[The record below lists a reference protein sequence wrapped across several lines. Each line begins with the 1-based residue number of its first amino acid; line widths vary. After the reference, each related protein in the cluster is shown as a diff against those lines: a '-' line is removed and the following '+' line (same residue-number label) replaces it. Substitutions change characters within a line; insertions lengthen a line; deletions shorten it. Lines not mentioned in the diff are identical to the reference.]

1 MEGSRRIATTLKG
14 VCPFE
19 QSDRLGAET
28 RSAMRILWGALVL
41 LAVAVAVGGSI
52 TGILSLN
59 GSSRQVV
66 QITLHDVQGAI
77 VNQSVVVNQDEDLVT
92 YHIVDRN
99 HTAVVL
105 LDSKNSLVCY
115 QPGGKNICLVRNM
128 TAVDQENMQTVITA
142 QRQKFNQVLVRR
154 NETQFSRLYLGIL
167 TKNNVDLLALGEHID
182 SLCDHMPIYW
192 LQKSNRPSKQRLIY
206 FCIDICFP
214 NNVCVSVCFYY
225 LPD

>member
-1 MEGSRRIATTLKG
+1 MEGSRRIAITLKG

-28 RSAMRILWGALVL
+28 RSAMHILWGALVL
-41 LAVAVAVGGSI
+41 LAAAVVVGGSI

-59 GSSRQVV
+59 GSSQQVV
-66 QITLHDVQGAI
+66 QITLHDVQDATA
-77 VNQSVVVNQDEDLVT
+77 NQSVVVNQDEDLVT
-92 YHIVDRN
+92 YYIVNRN

-105 LDSKNSLVCY
+105 LDSKNGLVCY

-128 TAVDQENMQTVITA
+128 TAADLENMQTVITA
-142 QRQKFNQVLVRR
+142 QHEKFNQVQR

-192 LQKSNRPSKQRLIY
+192 LQKSNRPSRQRLIY